1 MDAADRRV
9 FVVTN
14 TMDAATPAAQNL
26 GAHWRLNG
34 SLLEDQ
40 AFSCNT
46 LAPYGSTAK
55 PNHAPVVIVRR
66 KDSLSPLI
74 LAAQAAQFVIPLVT
88 FTTSTGQKVN
98 LTNARVTNKTDSS
111 ETELIELTFQKIQIT
126 WSSGKKHASDDWKP

>member
-1 MDAADRRV
+1 MVGNAMGAA
-9 FVVTN
+9 N
-14 TMDAATPAAQNL
+14 PAAQNL

-40 AFSCNT
+40 AFSGNP
-46 LAPYGSTAK
+46 LAPYGSNSNSGFVTGK

-88 FTTSTGQKVN
+88 LTTNTGQKVN

-111 ETELIELTFQKIQIT
+111 EMEEIELTFQKIQIT
-126 WSSGKKHASDDWKP
+126 WSGGKKYAGDDWKP